1 MNENGRRG
9 RVEHNSVENGK
20 GFKKRGG
27 DIRAIIGPKDRRREG
42 GVRGFKDYG
51 IATRGIEDRAIRVN
65 MASPDSG
72 RGAER
77 L

>member
-1 MNENGRRG
+1 MDENRGGGRAECNG
-9 RVEHNSVENGK
+9 MKDGK
-20 GFKKRGG
+20 GFKKCGR